1 MHRGRR
7 GHFARTPIIGWAIIG
22 WAIIGWAIVY
32 IRKYCR
38 LNQTKKLP

>member
-7 GHFARTPIIGWAIIG
+7 GHFARTPIIGWAIK
-22 WAIIGWAIVY
+22 GWAIVY

>member
-22 WAIIGWAIVY
+22 WAIVY
-32 IRKYCR
+32 ISKYCR
-38 LNQTKKLP
+38 LNQTKKLPKFA